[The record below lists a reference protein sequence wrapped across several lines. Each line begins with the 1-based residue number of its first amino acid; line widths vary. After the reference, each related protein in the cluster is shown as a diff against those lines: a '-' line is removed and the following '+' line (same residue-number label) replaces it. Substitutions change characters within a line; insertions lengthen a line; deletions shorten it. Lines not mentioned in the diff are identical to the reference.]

1 MGACAS
7 RSTPATAWTRGPR
20 ASVSTPPK
28 FCNGL
33 AADYPRDEFLH
44 CYRPGKYAS
53 ALRPAYPNVRRRVL
67 FSSLPTFRADLFHA
81 LNQRLDRRPAK
92 KVVCTFHDLF
102 VLTAEYSSPEFRDR
116 FARQARDAARR
127 ADLIIAVS
135 DFTARQ
141 ISDLLAVEPARIR
154 VVPHGVHPAPPIQQ
168 AREKIVLFVGVLQTR
183 KNLLRLIEAFE
194 AVPEDWRL
202 VLAGAP
208 SGYGAAAI
216 LERARAHPR
225 IQITGYLAAAAIEQ
239 LYARASIFAFPSLDE
254 GFGIPVLEAMAH
266 GLPVNK
272 YNSSAL
278 PEVAGD
284 AALLVSPL
292 DTAEIAEASCAS
304 RKRRLAPAA
313 SHAEKP
319 AHANTRGAAPSLRP
333 TLSIGN
339 SFEPRAASE
348 RSDF

>member
-1 MGACAS
+1 VRIALDAS
-7 RSTPATAWTRGPR
+7 YSVDPR
-20 ASVSTPPK
+20 PSGIGIYSSEIL
-28 FCNGL
+28 NGL
-33 AADYPRDEFLH
+33 AAAYPRDEFLH

-53 ALRPAYPNVRRRVL
+53 VSRTACPNVRRRVL
-67 FSSLPTFRADLFHA
+67 LSSLPTFRADLFHA
-81 LNQRLDRRPAK
+81 LNQRLDSRPAK
-92 KVVCTFHDLF
+92 KVLCTFHDLF
-102 VLTAEYSSPEFRDR
+102 VLTAEYSSPEFRAR

-141 ISDLLAVEPARIR
+141 VSDLLAVEPARIR

-168 AREKIVLFVGVLQTR
+168 AREKIVLFVGVLQMR

-194 AVPEDWRL
+194 VLPEDWRL

-225 IQITGYLAAAAIEQ
+225 IQITGYLAAAAIGQ

-266 GLPVNK
+266 GLPVITS
-272 YNSSAL
+272 NSSAL

-292 DTAEIAEASCAS
+292 DSAEIEEALL
-304 RKRRLAPAA
+304 RLAQSEDLRRQLAA
-313 SHAEKP
+313 RGE
-319 AHANTRGAAPSLRP
+319 TRA
-333 TLSIGN
+333 
-339 SFEPRAASE
+339 RAYTWSRAVTSTYAVYRE
-348 RSDF
+348 FI

>member
-1 MGACAS
+1 MRIALDAS
-7 RSTPATAWTRGPR
+7 YSVDPRPSGIGIYSTEIL
-20 ASVSTPPK
+20 
-28 FCNGL
+28 NGL

-53 ALRPAYPNVRRRVL
+53 GSRAAYPNVRRRVL
-67 FSSLPTFRADLFHA
+67 FSSFPTFRADLFHA
-81 LNQRLDRRPAK
+81 LNQRLDRRPSK

-102 VLTAEYSSPEFRDR
+102 VLTAEYSSPEFRAR
-116 FARQARDAARR
+116 FARQAREAARR

-141 ISDLLAVEPARIR
+141 VSDLLAVEPARIR
-154 VVPHGVHPAPPIQQ
+154 IVPHGVHPAPPIQQ

-194 AVPEDWRL
+194 ALPEDWRL

-266 GLPVNK
+266 GLPVITS
-272 YNSSAL
+272 NSSAL

-292 DTAEIAEASCAS
+292 DAAEIAEALL
-304 RKRRLAPAA
+304 RLAHDEDLRRQLAA
-313 SHAEKP
+313 RGE
-319 AHANTRGAAPSLRP
+319 TRVHEYTWS
-333 TLSIGN
+333 
-339 SFEPRAASE
+339 RAVTSTYAVYRE
-348 RSDF
+348 FI